1 MKPTVDDIPIKL
13 ESYHSIKNFI
23 VRFDQLESISLT
35 IGDNYRTYLNDNWKN
50 AVIKYKSNQDIVYPW
65 QELIMILSLD
75 YHFGP
80 YIGLPESE
88 KVNFYTQI
96 LDRLRVQL

>member
-1 MKPTVDDIPIKL
+1 MKPSLEDIPIKL

-23 VRFDQLESISLT
+23 DKFDQLESISLA
-35 IGDNYRTYLNDNWKN
+35 IGDDYRAYLNNIRLKAID
-50 AVIKYKSNQDIVYPW
+50 KYMSNEEIVYPW

-75 YHFGP
+75 YYFGP

-88 KVNFYTQI
+88 KVNFYTKI
-96 LDRLRVQL
+96 LDRLRVEL